1 MLRFEHIR
9 HLSTIHVLERSKL
22 SCKLEK
28 YAENAV
34 GKVPVLIGSFTRH
47 FTSKSFTNVSKRNI
61 SKVLVANRGEIAIRI
76 MRAAK
81 QLGLR
86 TVAVFSTAD
95 RNAVHTRFADQAVC
109 IGPPPST
116 QSYLNIHSILKAAK
130 ETGADAVHPGYGF
143 LSEHVDF
150 AEALEKEGI
159 KFVGPNTKAIR
170 AMGDKIESK
179 RIAKKAGV
187 YIIDGYIGEIN
198 SDRQASE
205 VAKEIGFPVMVKAS
219 AGGGGKGMRVASNE
233 KELIE
238 AFRICKSEAE
248 SAFGDSRLLIE
259 KYIVKPRHIEIQILA
274 DEHGNVVYF
283 PERECSVQRRNQ
295 KVIEEAPSPL
305 LDPITR
311 QKMGEQAVALAKEV
325 GYTSAGT
332 VEYLVSGLDKSFHFL
347 EMNTRLQ
354 VEHPITEA
362 ITGIDLAQSMFRI
375 AAGER
380 LHIKQ
385 EDISIVGSA
394 IECRIYAE
402 NPYNNFLPSVGN
414 IRCYK
419 EPKLEHLK
427 PLSPSLGNRLE
438 RLEHLN
444 FNSHGVRVDA
454 GVEEGLDIP
463 IFYDPLISKL
473 VTFGEDRTVAL
484 HRMANALDE
493 YVIDGDRLVHNVPF
507 CRAVIS
513 NPKFISGDITTNLI
527 KEEWPDGFHGVSLS
541 KDQSY
546 QAMSATAMLYFRD
559 TGYTST
565 IVKVDNHQEQ
575 QFLVRRV
582 NNNTLGF
589 QPIPLDWNGA
599 VPKNATEELVSNSYF
614 KTSILGGGR
623 IELINIETNNNL
635 GVIQVKRLGN
645 SRLDLVASYT
655 VTCFGAKFDVCLRPA
670 YVAVLEKFMKRT
682 DAASQSKILKAP
694 MPGTVRSINVKE
706 KDSVSEGQEVAVLEA
721 MKMQNVL
728 RAPSSGIVKRV
739 FCSQGEILSLDQP
752 LVEIE

>member
-1 MLRFEHIR
+1 
-9 HLSTIHVLERSKL
+9 
-22 SCKLEK
+22 
-28 YAENAV
+28 
-34 GKVPVLIGSFTRH
+34 VP
-47 FTSKSFTNVSKRNI
+47 KRNI
-61 SKVLVANRGEIAIRI
+61 SKVLVANRGEIAFRI

-81 QLGLR
+81 QLGFK

-95 RNAVHTRFADQAVC
+95 TNALHTRYADEAYC
-109 IGPPPST
+109 IGPPSST
-116 QSYLNIHSILKAAK
+116 QSYLNISSIIKAAK

-179 RIAKKAGV
+179 RIAQRAGV
-187 YIIDGYIGEIN
+187 YIIDGYIGEIG
-198 SDRQASE
+198 SDKQAIE

-248 SAFGDSRLLIE
+248 SSFGDSRLLIE
-259 KYIVKPRHIEIQILA
+259 KYILKPRHIEIQILA
-274 DEHGNVVYF
+274 DEHGNVVYL

-305 LDPITR
+305 LDPATR
-311 QKMGEQAVALAKEV
+311 KKMGEQAAALAREV

-375 AAGER
+375 AAGEK

-402 NPYNNFLPSVGN
+402 NPYSNFLPSVGN

-419 EPKLEHLK
+419 EPTLEHLK
-427 PLSPSLGNRLE
+427 PLSHELGARLTSLQ
-438 RLEHLN
+438 HLN
-444 FNSHGVRVDA
+444 FNPYGVRVDA

-473 VTFGEDRTVAL
+473 VTFGENRKDAL

-493 YVIDGDRLVHNVPF
+493 YVIDGDRLIHNVPF

-513 NPKFISGDITTNLI
+513 NPKFVSGDITTNLI
-527 KEEWPDGFHGVSLS
+527 KEEWPDGFHGVALS
-541 KDQSY
+541 KDQNF
-546 QAMSATAMLYFRD
+546 QAIIATASLYFRD

-565 IVKVDNHQEQ
+565 VVKVSNRQEQ
-575 QFLVRRV
+575 QFLVRKV
-582 NNNTLGF
+582 DNNTFGI
-589 QPIPLDWNGA
+589 QSIPLDWDGIA
-599 VPKNATEELVSNSYF
+599 PESSSEEYVSSSYF
-614 KTSILGGGR
+614 KTTILGGGR
-623 IELINIETNNNL
+623 VELINIETNKNL
-635 GVIQVKRLGN
+635 GVIQVKRLGS
-645 SRLDLVASYT
+645 SRLDLVAPYT
-655 VTCFGAKFDVCLRPA
+655 VSCFGAKFEVYLRPG
-670 YVAVLEKFMKRT
+670 YVAVLEKFMKRR
-682 DAASQSKILKAP
+682 DAVSQHKILKAP

-706 KDSVSEGQEVAVLEA
+706 KDTVSEGQEVAVLEA

-728 RAPSSGIVKRV
+728 RAPASGIVKRV
-739 FCSQGEILSLDQP
+739 HCAQGEIISLDQP